1 MSAMT
6 ATATWFPYAEAAA
19 FLLLV
24 FITVFRRQLSSN
36 DAYRSP
42 TDMADAKSPVPTL
55 TSVGSSSTIS
65 GGSGAPLPVTTSTTS
80 AVSLDRM
87 PIDVLLRIM
96 KYIPRSSIGQLA
108 SVNRRLHRDTLSDAV
123 WRQVRTKRSNK
134 IVSRHRHNVFTN
146 CCFYF
151 TPALQLW
158 MHRYRGLWTDPRIC
172 EIRRLRGITCDPTAP
187 DGHPSTCD
195 FMDPSLSCI
204 LALLTPL
211 PPPCHRHHLP
221 WADAF
226 RPKTSWLQF
235 YLEFEF
241 AWLDWLLAGCNTDAC
256 CLLGLQGAE
265 PSLSPPSSLAAQHS
279 PLSACWGGK
288 AAR

>member
-6 ATATWFPYAEAAA
+6 TTATWFPYAEAAA

-24 FITVFRRQLSSN
+24 IITVFRRQLSSN

-55 TSVGSSSTIS
+55 TSVGSSSAIS

-123 WRQVRTKRSNK
+123 WRQVRTKRLNK
-134 IVSRHRHNVFTN
+134 IVSRHRHNVFTSFI
-146 CCFYF
+146 CH
-151 TPALQLW
+151 TSTAAVDASVPRPVDGPPHLRDPAPPRDQLRP
-158 MHRYRGLWTDPRIC
+158 HRPGR
-172 EIRRLRGITCDPTAP
+172 
-187 DGHPSTCD
+187 PSE
-195 FMDPSLSCI
+195 
-204 LALLTPL
+204 
-211 PPPCHRHHLP
+211 
-221 WADAF
+221 
-226 RPKTSWLQF
+226 
-235 YLEFEF
+235 YV
-241 AWLDWLLAGCNTDAC
+241 
-256 CLLGLQGAE
+256 
-265 PSLSPPSSLAAQHS
+265 
-279 PLSACWGGK
+279 
-288 AAR
+288 